1 MIAPLET
8 LTVEIDSDVLAQ
20 AEKVCADIGITL
32 QDAVNMFLRE
42 TVIQQRWPMDTMD
55 SELPETPELKRTKLR
70 VSASRPDFPTTAAY
84 GPFRRLSGRGCGK
97 VSSRGPIGLGRFIS
111 VRFCAWIFSSVFFR
125 SSTKSDI
132 FAPTCGRRI
141 FTSTVIIQRIN
152 SRIPLRAH

>member
-55 SELPETPELKRTKLR
+55 PELPETPELKR
-70 VSASRPDFPTTAAY
+70 D
-84 GPFRRLSGRGCGK
+84 
-97 VSSRGPIGLGRFIS
+97 
-111 VRFCAWIFSSVFFR
+111 
-125 SSTKSDI
+125 
-132 FAPTCGRRI
+132 
-141 FTSTVIIQRIN
+141 
-152 SRIPLRAH
+152 

>member
-55 SELPETPELKRTKLR
+55 PELPGTQELKR
-70 VSASRPDFPTTAAY
+70 D
-84 GPFRRLSGRGCGK
+84 
-97 VSSRGPIGLGRFIS
+97 
-111 VRFCAWIFSSVFFR
+111 
-125 SSTKSDI
+125 
-132 FAPTCGRRI
+132 
-141 FTSTVIIQRIN
+141 
-152 SRIPLRAH
+152 

>member
-55 SELPETPELKRTKLR
+55 LELPETLELKR
-70 VSASRPDFPTTAAY
+70 D
-84 GPFRRLSGRGCGK
+84 
-97 VSSRGPIGLGRFIS
+97 
-111 VRFCAWIFSSVFFR
+111 
-125 SSTKSDI
+125 
-132 FAPTCGRRI
+132 
-141 FTSTVIIQRIN
+141 
-152 SRIPLRAH
+152 

>member
-55 SELPETPELKRTKLR
+55 SFLCHRLR
-70 VSASRPDFPTTAAY
+70 ISPT
-84 GPFRRLSGRGCGK
+84 
-97 VSSRGPIGLGRFIS
+97 
-111 VRFCAWIFSSVFFR
+111 
-125 SSTKSDI
+125 
-132 FAPTCGRRI
+132 
-141 FTSTVIIQRIN
+141 
-152 SRIPLRAH
+152 

>member
-55 SELPETPELKRTKLR
+55 SEPSGDAGTETRLNSESPHLGLTFPQP
-70 VSASRPDFPTTAAY
+70 RPTAH
-84 GPFRRLSGRGCGK
+84 F
-97 VSSRGPIGLGRFIS
+97 V
-111 VRFCAWIFSSVFFR
+111 
-125 SSTKSDI
+125 D
-132 FAPTCGRRI
+132 
-141 FTSTVIIQRIN
+141 
-152 SRIPLRAH
+152 

>member
-55 SELPETPELKRTKLR
+55 SELP
-70 VSASRPDFPTTAAY
+70 
-84 GPFRRLSGRGCGK
+84 
-97 VSSRGPIGLGRFIS
+97 
-111 VRFCAWIFSSVFFR
+111 
-125 SSTKSDI
+125 
-132 FAPTCGRRI
+132 
-141 FTSTVIIQRIN
+141 
-152 SRIPLRAH
+152 

>member
-55 SELPETPELKRTKLR
+55 SFLC
-70 VSASRPDFPTTAAY
+70 
-84 GPFRRLSGRGCGK
+84 RRLR
-97 VSSRGPIGLGRFIS
+97 IS
-111 VRFCAWIFSSVFFR
+111 
-125 SSTKSDI
+125 
-132 FAPTCGRRI
+132 PT
-141 FTSTVIIQRIN
+141 
-152 SRIPLRAH
+152 